1 MNQNSS
7 LEKNKTG
14 LENDYEVR
22 RINTLKLGQKA
33 IDALLAE
40 GEEVTLHNVS
50 RKTKELDEQGKGIHF
65 NTISNHEELYEYYKK
80 NSKSYRKKQKELE
93 KHLPYRE
100 NKKHSFR
107 EFEHLKAER
116 NLKHVYRQ
124 YMRLTKA
131 ELVNRLIEAEQ
142 HIAEEN
148 QKYLKNLFEIYDGE
162 NSN

>member
-7 LEKNKTG
+7 LRKIKSG
-14 LENDYEVR
+14 LEEEYEAR
-22 RINTLKLGQKA
+22 RTNTLKLGQKA
-33 IDALLAE
+33 IDALLVE

-50 RKTKELDEQGKGIHF
+50 RRTKELDEQGKGIHF
-65 NTISNHEELYEYYKK
+65 NTIRNHEELYEYYKK

-100 NKKHSFR
+100 NKKNSFR
-107 EFEHLKAER
+107 EFEHLKSER
-116 NLKHVYRQ
+116 NVKHVYRQ

-142 HIAEEN
+142 YIAEGN
-148 QKYLKNLFEIYDGE
+148 QKYLKNLFETYE
-162 NSN
+162 E